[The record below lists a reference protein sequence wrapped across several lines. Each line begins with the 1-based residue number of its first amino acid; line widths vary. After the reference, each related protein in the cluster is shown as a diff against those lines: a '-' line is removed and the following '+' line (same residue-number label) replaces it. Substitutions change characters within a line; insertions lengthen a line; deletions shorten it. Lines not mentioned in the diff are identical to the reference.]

1 MKTIFNSF
9 LKRWRLLTGNE
20 RLLSFL
26 FFLLLIIGLIL
37 LTNNL
42 LDKFTNLEPKE
53 GGILRLGTVGRPV
66 FINPTLS
73 RSNDCEKD
81 LIELIY
87 NGLFAVDGKGSLIPE
102 LADKIEI
109 NEDGTSY
116 IVFLKENVTWHDGV
130 AFTADDVV
138 FTVETIQKPNIESP
152 LRLNWEGIIVEKLG
166 SNVVRFNL
174 KNSYQPFTQNLTLKI
189 IPKHLWENIE
199 PDYFGGTEYNL
210 KPIGTGPYLFESLER
225 TKEGKII
232 NYSLVA
238 NDDYFGKKPY
248 ISKFVFRFYDTYEL
262 VKNGLLKKE
271 IDGFFPLLIEDVDF
285 FANKK
290 NFQIN
295 SLILPRYYAIFLNF
309 ENPLFQNK
317 SLREALSLAIS
328 KQELVTEILKGQAF
342 PLEGPLTAAFL
353 GDMFNFKT
361 DYSLEK
367 AQDIINQ
374 LDQTEKDSINFTL
387 SLPDNKEL
395 IKVANYIVNCWEKI
409 GVSVE
414 LEILPL
420 ADLEK
425 EVIQTRSYDALLFGE
440 IIGQNPDLYPF
451 WHSSQ
456 ITNPGLNLSAY
467 QNQELDKFLETARQT
482 FNEKKRLED
491 LKNIQKILSQEK
503 PAIFLYNPFYLYL
516 LPQTVKGNNIQ
527 YANVPSEKFA
537 DIENWYLYTKR
548 TLNLHAK

>member
-1 MKTIFNSF
+1 MKKILNSF
-9 LKRWRLLTGNE
+9 LKRWQILTPKE
-20 RLLSFL
+20 RLFSSI
-26 FFLLLIIGLIL
+26 FFLLLIAGLIL

-42 LDKFTNLEPKE
+42 LNKFTTLEPKE
-53 GGILRLGTVGRPV
+53 GGILRLGTIGRPAY
-66 FINPTLS
+66 INPVLS
-73 RSNDCEKD
+73 QSNDCEKD

-87 NGLFAVDGKGSLIPE
+87 NGLFSVDGKGSLIPK
-102 LADKIEI
+102 LAEKVEI
-109 NEDGTSY
+109 SEDGTSY
-116 IVFLKENVTWHDGV
+116 IVFLKENVSWHDGIP
-130 AFTADDVV
+130 FTADDVV
-138 FTVETIQKPNIESP
+138 FTLETIQNPNIKSP
-152 LRLNWEGIIVEKLG
+152 LRLNWEGVVVEKLG

-174 KNSYQPFTQNLTLKI
+174 KGAYQPFLQNLTLKI

-199 PDYFGGTEYNL
+199 PTYFSGAEYNL

-238 NDDYFGKKPY
+238 NDNYFEKKPY
-248 ISKFVFRFYDTYEL
+248 ISKLIFKFYDTYEL

-271 IDGFFPLLIEDVDF
+271 IDGFFPLLTEDIDF
-285 FANKK
+285 FADKK
-290 NFQIN
+290 NLKIN

-317 SLREALSLAIS
+317 SLREALNLAIS
-328 KQELVTEILKGQAF
+328 KQELVMEILKGQAL
-342 PLEGPLTAAFL
+342 PLEGPITAGFL
-353 GDMFNFKT
+353 GDMFDLKAE
-361 DYSLEK
+361 YSLEK
-367 AQDIINQ
+367 AQEIISHLGLGQ
-374 LDQTEKDSINFTL
+374 SEKDSITFTL
-387 SLPDNKEL
+387 SIPDNKEL

-425 EVIQTRSYDALLFGE
+425 TVIQPRSYDALLFGE
-440 IIGQNPDLYPF
+440 IIGQNPDLYSF

-456 ITNPGLNLSAY
+456 ITNSGLNLSNY

-491 LKNIQKILSQEK
+491 LKNIQEILSQEK

-516 LPQTVKGNNIQ
+516 LPQAVKGNNMQ
-527 YANVPSEKFA
+527 YVNFPSEKFA
-537 DIENWYLYTKR
+537 DVENWYLYTKR
-548 TLNLHAK
+548 TF